1 MTGAGPANVALYIA
15 LSGVVLALA
24 FAAAGVIRVALQ
36 LRSLKKRID
45 EVAELPFLPTLELTA
60 ARLDIATRQI
70 DTLPYLEERARQAI
84 ADLQAAR
91 AQLASAFGVAWAA
104 VRTVVTGT

>member
-1 MTGAGPANVALYIA
+1 LTAEQPASVAPYVALA
-15 LSGVVLALA
+15 GVVLALA
-24 FAAAGVIRVALQ
+24 FVIAGLVRVVLEW
-36 LRSLKKRID
+36 RSLKKRID

-70 DTLPYLEERARQAI
+70 DTLPYLEARARQAI